1 MVGLLALAGAL
12 VMYSMGSW
20 GAFRAKTVTKRH
32 VTYLWIGFAF
42 DVVATAMMA
51 ISARGL
57 DLEPLSD
64 LMHTVLAFVVMFGMA
79 GAAIIGMQAIKAGND
94 AMRATLAKYIL
105 APWALW
111 VLMFLWG
118 MASRGPA
125 RG

>member
-1 MVGLLALAGAL
+1 
-12 VMYSMGSW
+12 MYSMGSW

-42 DVVATAMMA
+42 DVLATAMMA

-57 DLEPLSD
+57 DLEPLPD
-64 LMHTVLAFVVMFGMA
+64 LLHTLSAFVVMFGMA
-79 GAAIIGMQAIKAGND
+79 GAAIIGMRALKSGND
-94 AMRATLAKYIL
+94 ALAATLAKFIL

-118 MASRGPA
+118 MASR
-125 RG
+125 